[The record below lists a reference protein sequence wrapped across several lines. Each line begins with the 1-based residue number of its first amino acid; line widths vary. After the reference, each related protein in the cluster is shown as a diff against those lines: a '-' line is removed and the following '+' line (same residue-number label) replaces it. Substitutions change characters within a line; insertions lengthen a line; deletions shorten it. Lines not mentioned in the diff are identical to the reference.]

1 MSVLSR
7 QSYNMSNPLT
17 HSYQG
22 SIRSS
27 LSQSGAQTMSL
38 RNSVNLKPGN
48 PLYYYP
54 PEPRNTY
61 GLDPMRL
68 KSFKNLDVDEVQ
80 ECFGRSLQQRKYQE
94 MSKQAEI
101 KKIFDEDKDI
111 QLIKSSI
118 SQAQLNKYRALQIHN
133 DMAKRMQ
140 FLVKD
145 AETDEKVLEQLK
157 HDEEL
162 EREKEK
168 RRREKMLQ
176 AKYVIQQQMKD
187 REKERL
193 ESKKELERD
202 KQQIDDIVKKIL
214 QEDKNNYEE
223 LQRKKAISKSYM
235 EAAYA
240 EREEMKRRQKENE
253 RLEKE
258 KERKYFE
265 EVARREM
272 EHNAKKKALQDSKD
286 KIFEKLCAE
295 KARQQAEKDYWEDVR
310 NQLYDEENNRKNRIK
325 ELEEKEKQARQKE
338 EMLQWAINQ
347 MKMKEER
354 KND

>member
-118 SQAQLNKYRALQIHN
+118 SLI
-133 DMAKRMQ
+133 
-140 FLVKD
+140 
-145 AETDEKVLEQLK
+145 
-157 HDEEL
+157 
-162 EREKEK
+162 
-168 RRREKMLQ
+168 
-176 AKYVIQQQMKD
+176 
-187 REKERL
+187 
-193 ESKKELERD
+193 
-202 KQQIDDIVKKIL
+202 
-214 QEDKNNYEE
+214 
-223 LQRKKAISKSYM
+223 
-235 EAAYA
+235 
-240 EREEMKRRQKENE
+240 
-253 RLEKE
+253 
-258 KERKYFE
+258 
-265 EVARREM
+265 
-272 EHNAKKKALQDSKD
+272 
-286 KIFEKLCAE
+286 
-295 KARQQAEKDYWEDVR
+295 
-310 NQLYDEENNRKNRIK
+310 
-325 ELEEKEKQARQKE
+325 
-338 EMLQWAINQ
+338 INL
-347 MKMKEER
+347 
-354 KND
+354 